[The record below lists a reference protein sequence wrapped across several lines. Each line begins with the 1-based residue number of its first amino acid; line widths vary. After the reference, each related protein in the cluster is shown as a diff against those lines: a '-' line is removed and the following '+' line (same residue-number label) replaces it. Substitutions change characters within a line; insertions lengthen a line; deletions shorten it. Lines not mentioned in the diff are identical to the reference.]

1 MGATVTLVAPPTLLP
16 PSLDGWPVEVSHDL
30 DAVLPTVDVVYLL
43 RMQRERMTE
52 ALLPSLREYTATYG
66 LTLPRSR
73 LLGPDAIV
81 MHPGPMNRG
90 VEIAPEVA
98 DLPQS
103 TITEQVSHGVAVRMA
118 VLFLLL
124 AARPAQGL
132 DESVPLEPDLDELV
146 PEVVR

>member
-1 MGATVTLVAPPTLLP
+1 
-16 PSLDGWPVEVSHDL
+16 
-30 DAVLPTVDVVYLL
+30 
-43 RMQRERMTE
+43 
-52 ALLPSLREYTATYG
+52 
-66 LTLPRSR
+66 
-73 LLGPDAIV
+73 
-81 MHPGPMNRG
+81 MNRG

-124 AARPAQGL
+124 AARPADDTGETL
-132 DESVPLEPDLDELV
+132 AMTPELEDLV